1 MKKLRVYLKNP
12 RFLCF
17 SFFVFASTGEMNRAE
32 KAGNVHIQLSCN
44 SLNKKPEEKRET
56 YVRLNIYC
64 EPKHWA
70 GQAAQCSG

>member
-1 MKKLRVYLKNP
+1 
-12 RFLCF
+12 
-17 SFFVFASTGEMNRAE
+17 MNRAE

-44 SLNKKPEEKRET
+44 SLNKKPEDKREMF
-56 YVRLNIYC
+56 VRLNIYC